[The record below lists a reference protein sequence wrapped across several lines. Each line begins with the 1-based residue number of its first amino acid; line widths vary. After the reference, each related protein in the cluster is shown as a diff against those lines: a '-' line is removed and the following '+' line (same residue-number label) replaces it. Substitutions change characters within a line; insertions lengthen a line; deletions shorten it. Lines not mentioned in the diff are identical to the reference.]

1 MKINTIQFGELEFDA
16 ANTISFAGGI
26 LGFETLKSFLLIK
39 ADDQLFYWLNSVES
53 PEIAF
58 PMVGVRVIDENFPE
72 IPGSEAFAI
81 VTLNSDPLKI
91 TANLKAPV
99 YINQD
104 EKSGFQK
111 VIDSDKYPV
120 NFNLFKA

>member
-26 LGFETLKSFLLIK
+26 LGFETLKNFLLIK
-39 ADDQLFYWLNSVES
+39 ADDQLFFWLNSVER

-72 IPGSEAFAI
+72 IQGSEAFAI